1 MFTECDGC
9 PQALSVRWTQRSL
22 LELQRA
28 RPQLRREAHAPHEG
42 EDSADGQEDASRR
55 EEDSRR
61 QEPDSLDQER
71 DRLQAEVRR
80 LRDWLEDTYRQ
91 QLQQLDSRL
100 RRQRDDILQVEAD
113 LRQKADALAEDPL
126 AVIDALRQ
134 QNERLRLKL
143 AEMEQRQSG
152 LQQQV
157 AAHEHEL
164 DGLREYFQEK
174 VKFTEK
180 MREQAELDGSFTDL
194 GLPDG
199 DDTVGPSVLRLRV
212 EFERRIAT
220 LRQQLGRKLASQTR
234 DVRTELERK
243 HRKEVTELERKHLT
257 KMAQTVERYK
267 KEAEAGRREA
277 ERQISEVRNQLIQE
291 HQDEVQRL
299 TQKHQ
304 EQKAE
309 SAGPAERRRRRPA
322 CDDAAGGGGGTAGA
336 RCCWPSWRTSRSDE

>member
-180 MREQAELDGSFTDL
+180 MYSDEMRRLIQQQAGPSRR
-194 GLPDG
+194 GLIRS
-199 DDTVGPSVLRLRV
+199 PSVLRLRV

-304 EQKAE
+304 EQVDL
-309 SAGPAERRRRRPA
+309 
-322 CDDAAGGGGGTAGA
+322 CAAP
-336 RCCWPSWRTSRSDE
+336 PS